1 MDISYIN
8 GNNKFNY
15 RVGAII
21 IYDNKLLVMHDER
34 SPYYYLPGGRVKMNE
49 TADQAITREIQEELN
64 IDCKIIRPLWL
75 SQSFFNE
82 DVDKIDYHELCIY
95 YMIELL
101 DKELYKKNIFILN
114 ERNHT
119 LKFEWLEFDR
129 LQNEYFYPLFLKKEI
144 YNLPEHFTIR
154 TDYE

>member
-64 IDCKIIRPLWL
+64 IGCKIIRPLWL

-95 YMIELL
+95 YLIELL

-114 ERNHT
+114 EKNHT

>member
-21 IYDNKLLVMHDER
+21 IYDNKLLVMRDER

-64 IDCKIIRPLWL
+64 IGCKIIRPLWL

-95 YMIELL
+95 YLIELSN
-101 DKELYKKNIFILN
+101 KELYKKNIFILN
-114 ERNHT
+114 EGNHT

>member
-8 GNNKFNY
+8 GSNKFNY

-34 SPYYYLPGGRVKMNE
+34 SPYYYLPGGRVKMRE

-95 YMIELL
+95 YLIELL
-101 DKELYKKNIFILN
+101 DKELYKKDIFVLN

-119 LKFEWLEFDR
+119 LEFEWLDFDR

-144 YNLPEHFTIR
+144 YNLPERFTIR

>member
-21 IYDNKLLVMHDER
+21 IYDNKLLVMRDER

-64 IDCKIIRPLWL
+64 IGCKIIRPLWL

-82 DVDKIDYHELCIY
+82 DVDKIDYHELY
-95 YMIELL
+95 
-101 DKELYKKNIFILN
+101 IL
-114 ERNHT
+114 
-119 LKFEWLEFDR
+119 
-129 LQNEYFYPLFLKKEI
+129 
-144 YNLPEHFTIR
+144 
-154 TDYE
+154 

>member
-1 MDISYIN
+1 MDISYID

-82 DVDKIDYHELCIY
+82 DVDKIDYHELYIY

>member
-95 YMIELL
+95 FMIELL

>member
-1 MDISYIN
+1 MFL
-8 GNNKFNY
+8 KNY
-15 RVGAII
+15 F
-21 IYDNKLLVMHDER
+21 
-34 SPYYYLPGGRVKMNE
+34 
-49 TADQAITREIQEELN
+49 LN
-64 IDCKIIRPLWL
+64 IYCKIVRPLWL

-95 YMIELL
+95 YLIELL
-101 DKELYKKNIFILN
+101 EKELYKKDIFVLN

-119 LKFEWLEFDR
+119 LEYEWLDFDR
-129 LQNEYFYPLFLKKEI
+129 LQNEYLYPLFLRKEI

>member
-64 IDCKIIRPLWL
+64 IGCKIIRPLWL

-82 DVDKIDYHELCIY
+82 DVDKIDYHELCIHY
-95 YMIELL
+95 LIELSN
-101 DKELYKKNIFILN
+101 KELYKKNIFILN
-114 ERNHT
+114 EGNHT